1 MDNSPDRINNHMN
14 ITLTFQAPELDNED
28 LQAEVERLLPQIQ
41 EIEGVEQADLISV
54 ELPPNGSKAGGGFVL
69 GALKFVADNSKI
81 IQGLLGLSNAL
92 LGNKT
97 LKMTVKAPDG
107 SEFSGEAKNRDDLEY
122 LLQQAEEFYQRRGQ
136 KQP

>member
-1 MDNSPDRINNHMN
+1 MDI
-14 ITLTFQAPELDNED
+14 ILTFQSLELDNED
-28 LQAEVERLLPQIQ
+28 LQAEVECLLPQLR
-41 EIEGVEQADLISV
+41 EVDGVEEVALIDV
-54 ELPPNGSKAGGGFVL
+54 KLPPDGSKSGGGFVL
-69 GALKFVADNSKI
+69 GALKFVVNNSKI
-81 IQGLLGLSNAL
+81 IQGLMGLSNAL

-122 LLQQAEEFYQRRGQ
+122 LLQQAEEFYQRREQ

>member
-1 MDNSPDRINNHMN
+1 MDVI
-14 ITLTFQAPELDNED
+14 LTFQAPELDNED

-41 EIEGVEQADLISV
+41 EIEGIEQAALIGV
-54 ELPPNGSKAGGGFVL
+54 ELPPEGSKAGGGFVL

-81 IQGLLGLSNAL
+81 IQGLMGLSNAL

-97 LKMTVKAPDG
+97 LKMTVKASDG

-122 LLQQAEEFYQRRGQ
+122 LLQQAEEFYQRREQ

>member
-1 MDNSPDRINNHMN
+1 MN

-28 LQAEVERLLPQIQ
+28 LQAEVERLLPQVR
-41 EIEGVEQADLISV
+41 EIEGVEQANLIAV
-54 ELPPNGSKAGGGFVL
+54 ELPPDGSKAGGGFVL

-97 LKMTVKAPDG
+97 LKMTVKATDG
-107 SEFSGEAKNRDDLEY
+107 SEFSGEAKNREDLEY
-122 LLQQAEEFYQRRGQ
+122 LLQQAEVFYQRREQGQ
-136 KQP
+136 P